1 MKVLISG
8 SNGFVGSYLKKNF
21 LKEGHAVV
29 SIGKSSLND
38 YSIDLENASID
49 LNNFYDLI
57 IHTAG
62 IVHDNNHANNINI
75 DSIVKDLNITH
86 MDAILYYC
94 DKEGIEPDSVG
105 SLISKGLKE
114 KIEANARDLNFLP
127 KRAQLPI

>member
-1 MKVLISG
+1 MSFTTSKTFTVAI
-8 SNGFVGSYLKKNF
+8 
-21 LKEGHAVV
+21 
-29 SIGKSSLND
+29 
-38 YSIDLENASID
+38 ENIA
-49 LNNFYDLI
+49 
-57 IHTAG
+57 
-62 IVHDNNHANNINI
+62 
-75 DSIVKDLNITH
+75 KDLNITH